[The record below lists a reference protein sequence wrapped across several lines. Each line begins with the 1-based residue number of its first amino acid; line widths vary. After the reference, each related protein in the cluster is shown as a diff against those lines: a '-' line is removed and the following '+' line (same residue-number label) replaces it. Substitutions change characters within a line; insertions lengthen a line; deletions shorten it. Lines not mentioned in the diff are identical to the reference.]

1 MTGGALGGA
10 YGGAYGGAAGGALDE
25 PTQRLYRVPLGP
37 AAGWTAEPSR
47 RRARVSRA
55 ILLGLLAA
63 QAVLTLRLHNSAFE
77 DEALYLY
84 AGHLELNHLIHGGP
98 AHPEFLRYFSGSPF
112 LYPVAGAAV
121 DSVLGLAGARA
132 LGLACMLGAT
142 ALLYSLTRMLFNER
156 VALCAAAAFAVAQST
171 LFLGDFATYD
181 PPAILLL
188 ALAGWLAVRT
198 ARSGTLLASVLVA
211 PALAV
216 AIAVKYASGLYL
228 PTVAVLAVLAAYP
241 YRGWRAL
248 GRGAGIPA
256 VVAGLLGAALLGGG
270 RGHLAGLTSTTT
282 GRRAGS
288 DGTIELLLDTLRWV
302 GPLFLL
308 AVLGTVLYAR
318 RERMGELP
326 PGPSAAPAT
335 GAAGAA
341 DVEPTRPRAGR
352 LLLGGLLSATA
363 LLAPAYQMHLHTG
376 TSLHKH
382 VGFGLLFAA
391 PMAGVA
397 MSRLVGAHFRRPELA
412 IVGWV
417 VLLVL
422 GLAQSQD
429 RYHVWPDTTRL
440 IATLRPQLAPDRH
453 YLVGANWVPQYYLRA
468 DSRPDQWTSTYS
480 IDYTDRRG
488 RHLTGEAG
496 YRAAVADGY
505 FDVLVLN
512 PTAGGVDRTLARRL
526 RGDARYRLLAAL
538 PYRQSTGGAFYRVSY
553 GTGSF
558 QVWVKAAAAPPS

>member
-1 MTGGALGGA
+1 VTDSALDK
-10 YGGAYGGAAGGALDE
+10 AAFDAAIDE

-37 AAGWTAEPSR
+37 AAGWTTQPSR

-55 ILLGLLAA
+55 ILVGLLIA
-63 QAVLTLRLHNSAFE
+63 QAVLSLRLRNSAFE

-84 AGHLELNHLIHGGP
+84 AGHLELNHLVHGGP
-98 AHPEFLRYFSGSPF
+98 AHPEFLRYFSGSPY
-112 LYPVAGAAV
+112 LYPVVGAAV
-121 DSVLGLAGARA
+121 DSMLGLAGARA
-132 LGLACMLGAT
+132 LGLACMLGTT

-171 LFLGDFATYD
+171 LFLGNFATYD

-228 PTVAVLAVLAAYP
+228 PTVVVLAVLAAYP
-241 YRGWRAL
+241 YRGSRAL
-248 GRGAGIPA
+248 GRAVGIPA
-256 VVAGLLGAALLGGG
+256 VVAGLLGAALAGGG
-270 RGHLAGLTSTTT
+270 RAHLAGLTSTTT
-282 GRRAGS
+282 GRAAAS
-288 DGTIELLLDTLRWV
+288 DGALELLLDTVRWV

-308 AVLGTVLYAR
+308 AVLGTLLYAR

-326 PGPSAAPAT
+326 HGAGASAASDGL
-335 GAAGAA
+335 GAGGSTAGSGAESGRSRTA
-341 DVEPTRPRAGR
+341 R
-352 LLLGGLLSATA
+352 LLLGVLLSATA

-397 MSRLVGAHFRRPELA
+397 MSRLAGAHFRRPELA

-417 VLLVL
+417 LLLVL

-429 RYHVWPDTTRL
+429 RYHVWPDTSRL

-453 YLVGANWVPQYYLRA
+453 YLVGANWVPQYYLRT
-468 DSRPDQWTSTYS
+468 DSRPDHGPRHTRST
-480 IDYTDRRG
+480 TP
-488 RHLTGEAG
+488 T
-496 YRAAVADGY
+496 
-505 FDVLVLN
+505 
-512 PTAGGVDRTLARRL
+512 TAGGT
-526 RGDARYRLLAAL
+526 
-538 PYRQSTGGAFYRVSY
+538 
-553 GTGSF
+553 
-558 QVWVKAAAAPPS
+558 